1 MEQGADIISLEREV
15 TFLRSKVATLDLEL
29 KLMKEQMNHAV
40 RLAAEGKN
48 AINIASDARAMA
60 SEALIVAN
68 TGRNLDE
75 MMGEPSPSQ
84 KADIVQFN
92 SREAYLSKL
101 AED

>member
-1 MEQGADIISLEREV
+1 
-15 TFLRSKVATLDLEL
+15 
-29 KLMKEQMNHAV
+29 
-40 RLAAEGKN
+40 
-48 AINIASDARAMA
+48 MA